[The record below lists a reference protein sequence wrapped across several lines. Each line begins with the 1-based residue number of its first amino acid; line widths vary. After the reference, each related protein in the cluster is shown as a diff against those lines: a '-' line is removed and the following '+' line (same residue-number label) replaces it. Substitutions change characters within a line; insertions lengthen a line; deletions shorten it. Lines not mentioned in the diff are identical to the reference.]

1 MNFVLLSD
9 LELRAT
15 NPICRLDDAKKTQM
29 EKLDW
34 IFKYAEAI
42 DAPVIVAG
50 DFFDTPRSWYVPVE
64 MLILL
69 KKYSRVQVYTVYGQH
84 DMYYYSEKTKSATSL
99 GFLIEAGYVTLLG
112 SEGIVVGDE
121 DIGGLVDGPEGAI
134 WADYEWEWYGCSF
147 GQPVPKP
154 TSNTPN
160 MKKGL
165 AIHAP
170 IAKKALWPG
179 QKYMDARAFLIK
191 HSYYDLILCGD
202 IHRTFQVKVD
212 GRYIVNPGPMLRADA
227 DEYMMSHKPQF
238 CSWRDEEVKLPITMV
253 EIPHKGSDEVMSR
266 KHIEEAE
273 SVKAEMGSFVS
284 SVEEVDFES
293 AVDPKA
299 NVYRYLEENKIEQD
313 VVDILSATMGGKDG

>member
-1 MNFVLLSD
+1 MRFVGLSD

-29 EKLDW
+29 EKLDY
-34 IFKYAEAI
+34 IFRYAEAI
-42 DAPVIVAG
+42 DAPIIVAG
-50 DFFDTPRSWYVPVE
+50 DFFDTPRSWYVPIE
-64 MLILL
+64 ILTLL

-99 GFLIEAGYVTLLG
+99 GFLIEAGYVDLLG
-112 SEGIVVGDE
+112 SEGRLIGEEFEVSERGDY
-121 DIGGLVDGPEGAI
+121 V
-134 WADYEWEWYGCSF
+134 WEWYGCSF

-154 TSNTPN
+154 TSNNLN

-179 QKYMDARAFLIK
+179 QDYMDARAFLIK

-202 IHRTFQVKVD
+202 IHRTFQVEVD

-227 DEYMMSHKPQF
+227 NEYMMTHKPQF
-238 CSWRDEEVKLPITMV
+238 CSWNDEEVKLPITMV
-253 EIPHKGSDEVMSR
+253 EIPHKDSDEVMSR

-284 SVEEVDFES
+284 SVEEVDLDS

-313 VVDILSATMGGKDG
+313 VVDILSAVMGGKDG

>member
-29 EKLDW
+29 EKLEW
-34 IFKYAEAI
+34 IFKYASDN

-50 DFFDTPRSWYVPVE
+50 DFFDTPRSWYVPIE
-64 MLILL
+64 ILAL
-69 KKYSRVQVYTVYGQH
+69 LREYIDVHVYTVYGQH
-84 DMYYYSEKTKSATSL
+84 DMYYYSEKTNKATSL
-99 GFLIEAGYVTLLG
+99 GFLIEAGYVELLG
-112 SEGIVVGDE
+112 DKGVVVGDE
-121 DIGGLVDGPEGAI
+121 DVGSLVKTSDGTTWE
-134 WADYEWEWYGCSF
+134 DYEWEWYGCSF

-160 MKKGL
+160 TKKGL

-179 QKYMDARAFLIK
+179 QNYLDARTFLVK
-191 HSYYDLILCGD
+191 HNGYDLILCGD
-202 IHRTFQVKVD
+202 IHRTFQVEVD

-227 DEYMMSHKPQF
+227 DEYMMTHKPQF
-238 CSWRDEEVKLPITMV
+238 CFWNDEEVKLPITMV
-253 EIPHKGSDEVMSR
+253 GIPHKDSDEVMSR

-273 SVKAEMGSFVS
+273 SVKAEMGSFIS
-284 SVEEVDFES
+284 SVEEVELDS

-299 NVYRYLEENKIEQD
+299 NVYRYLEENEIEQD
-313 VVDILSATMGGKDG
+313 VVDIISAVIGGKDG